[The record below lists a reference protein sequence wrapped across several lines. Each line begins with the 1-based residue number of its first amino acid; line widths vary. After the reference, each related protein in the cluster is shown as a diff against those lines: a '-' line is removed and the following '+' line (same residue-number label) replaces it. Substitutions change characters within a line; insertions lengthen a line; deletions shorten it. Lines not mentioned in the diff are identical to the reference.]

1 MRLMCINTL
10 SLEEGYIPPL
20 TIGKI
25 YETAGLPEKYREYF
39 DTWIEDMNYKV
50 INDNGFSSWEMIEN
64 FILLDE
70 WRQQQINKI
79 IE

>member
-1 MRLMCINTL
+1 M
-10 SLEEGYIPPL
+10 EEGYIPPL

-25 YETAGLPEKYREYF
+25 YETTVLPEEYF

-50 INDNGFSSWEMIEN
+50 INDNGFVSWELIEN
-64 FILLDE
+64 FILLE
-70 WRQQQINKI
+70 QWRQQQINKI